1 MIQIRQI
8 LVPTDFS
15 EHSRNALEYGCD
27 LARRYDARLHVVHAV
42 QDLVM
47 MVPEPGM
54 AFPLSDDYMEDLKA
68 SAENELAQLC
78 REEIMNGIETAHKV
92 LVGPP
97 FLEIVRYARSE
108 EIDLIVIGTHGRT
121 GLTHVLLGSVAE
133 KVVRKAPC
141 NVFTI
146 RPEDHK
152 FEMP

>member
-1 MIQIRQI
+1 MIQIRRI

-15 EHSRNALEYGCD
+15 DHSRKALEYGCD

-54 AFPLSDDYMEDLKA
+54 AFPLSDDYMGDLKA
-68 SAENELAQLC
+68 SAEKELAALC
-78 REEIMNGIETAHKV
+78 SDEMMNGIETVHKV

-97 FLEIVRYARSE
+97 FLEIVRYARNE